1 MTVVNFGVELQKS
14 WQVLCTRAVQ
24 SARHEDGGVRACVHR
39 PAASLLPPRSKG
51 SSSQHSRGDILSALS
66 FPPSASRDGPAG
78 TGPASQRARQP
89 PARTA
94 RDKKQG
100 AQPAN
105 LGAGARS
112 AAPARVESDRPGRSI
127 WPATTTTATGVRAHG
142 TAPVSGWPGGDA
154 DGRGDRG
161 REVKESRKG
170 DDGRAD
176 PSRARARRAPAF
188 VAAVRCRAC
197 LPAGWTDWTPSI
209 LPSAFRTPSR
219 PASEE
224 DWVGAS
230 GCRRCFF
237 PQESR
242 ARVVRL
248 LVSSGR

>member
-1 MTVVNFGVELQKS
+1 VPCLFLRPH
-14 WQVLCTRAVQ
+14 RAT
-24 SARHEDGGVRACVHR
+24 AR
-39 PAASLLPPRSKG
+39 PAPGRPAKELGSRLPAPHATRSKG
-51 SSSQHSRGDILSALS
+51 RSQPTSE
-66 FPPSASRDGPAG
+66 PAPGAPRPRAWKVTG
-78 TGPASQRARQP
+78 TGIGRDRDRGSCAR
-89 PARTA
+89 
-94 RDKKQG
+94 
-100 AQPAN
+100 
-105 LGAGARS
+105 
-112 AAPARVESDRPGRSI
+112 
-127 WPATTTTATGVRAHG
+127 HG